1 MRAPVDRRGQ
11 TERAVR
17 TADVDIRQIRVFL
30 AVAQCGGFSAAQD
43 MLSLAQSTISTE
55 VAALEARL
63 GYVLCR
69 RGRGGFQL
77 TPQGEAFV
85 ADATTLLAALSN
97 FETNVAKQRKQGL
110 GAVRVAIIDN
120 LVTDPICPL
129 IPALDRFHG
138 RTGGRAHIAIDV
150 LGPGEIEH
158 GVASG
163 KIDLAIGIF
172 AEPSPQLA
180 YHTLYQER
188 DVLVC
193 GRRHALHGET
203 DDLELFSQ
211 VRRAEKVVRSFLRL
225 QDFFFLS
232 DQRDSITAQVDSVEA
247 AALLILAGHHI
258 GFLPDHYARR
268 WIESGEMRVLL
279 EKSYTRI
286 SKMTLVH
293 RKDASKLST
302 LASVLIRELLG
313 DASRAPM
320 KRLTFAD

>member
-1 MRAPVDRRGQ
+1 MQ
-11 TERAVR
+11 

-43 MLSLAQSTISTE
+43 MLGLAQSTISTE

-85 ADATTLLAALSN
+85 LDATTLLAALSS
-97 FETNVAKQRKQGL
+97 FETNVAKRRKQGL
-110 GAVRVAIIDN
+110 GAVRIAIIDN

-138 RTGGRAHIAIDV
+138 HTGGRAHIALDV
-150 LGPGEIEH
+150 LGPSEIEH

-163 KIDLAIGIF
+163 RIDLAIGIF
-172 AEPSPQLA
+172 AEPSPQLI
-180 YHTLYQER
+180 YHPLYQER

-193 GRRHALHGET
+193 GRRNALYDEA
-203 DDLELFSQ
+203 DDLELFS
-211 VRRAEKVVRSFLRL
+211 RIRGAEKVVRSFLRL

-268 WIESGEMRVLL
+268 WIEAGDMRILL
-279 EKSYTRI
+279 EKSYTRT

-293 RKDASKLST
+293 RQDASKLST
-302 LASVLIRELLG
+302 LASLLIGELLR
-313 DASRAPM
+313 DASQTPM